1 MLRGPKFGAASVS
14 RTPFLSLTGRGFTGK
29 AYAALQMGRHGNR
42 VAAAE
47 PGERSS
53 LVGEVTRPV
62 TTRDPPSRPSFGLRG
77 KIEPRRPQG
86 GFGVKRRSEVLHHPE
101 LCAAHSRHW
110 LPGERSDLVGPK
122 AFDVNEVTRPVT
134 TRKGRREFA
143 ASSYLFVAAL
153 YDAPPSEP
161 SRFALPSVS
170 GFRLVPSDRPRASG
184 RALSREPRDPGLP
197 FRSKPEEFN
206 DERPGRHK
214 KTLRSSAREGPSER
228 IFDLISDEIAPMSR
242 AGARERPMAVQIF
255 DCQVASG
262 PHGATRIRRR
272 GPSPNEAGL

>member
-1 MLRGPKFGAASVS
+1 LARGPSFGV
-14 RTPFLSLTGRGFTGK
+14 
-29 AYAALQMGRHGNR
+29 
-42 VAAAE
+42 
-47 PGERSS
+47 
-53 LVGEVTRPV
+53 EVTRPV
-62 TTRDPPSRPSFGLRG
+62 TTRDTLAGHSRHWLPGERSNLDGPRKGLRFQTKERG
-77 KIEPRRPQG
+77 SSP
-86 GFGVKRRSEVLHHPE
+86 PE

-242 AGARERPMAVQIF
+242 AGARERRMAVQIF

>member
-1 MLRGPKFGAASVS
+1 LARGPSFGV
-14 RTPFLSLTGRGFTGK
+14 
-29 AYAALQMGRHGNR
+29 
-42 VAAAE
+42 
-47 PGERSS
+47 
-53 LVGEVTRPV
+53 EVTRPV
-62 TTRDPPSRPSFGLRG
+62 TIWGPEPAKVSASGGRSNLDGPEGPSVSNEGARFFTTRNYA
-77 KIEPRRPQG
+77 PRN
-86 GFGVKRRSEVLHHPE
+86 
-101 LCAAHSRHW
+101 SRHW

-134 TRKGRREFA
+134 TRKGRSEFA

-242 AGARERPMAVQIF
+242 AGARERHMAVQIF